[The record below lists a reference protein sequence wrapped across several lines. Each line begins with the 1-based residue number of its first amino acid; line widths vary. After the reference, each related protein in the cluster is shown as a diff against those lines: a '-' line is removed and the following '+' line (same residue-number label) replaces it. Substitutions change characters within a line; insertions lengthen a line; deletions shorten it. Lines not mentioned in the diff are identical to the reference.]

1 MTHRCAENN
10 VPSIV
15 NPYAIMAFN
24 QSRQHHDADIRRM
37 VKEEFL
43 NVFMEVTNV
52 GIEACEDFRTVNM
65 YHIANSDT
73 VHDHI
78 RDISS
83 YEVLTSESSAR
94 ANRLGISIVAV
105 EGVDIMKRSVFH
117 ELSRPCDYLTP
128 ATYPSDRRPQWLPRF
143 RRMHICDAICL
154 FMEDQSSPSGTKN
167 VQSDTFFS
175 ALTHLDQQDD
185 FLSVD
190 GFSPLKRMKVFSTF
204 PDMFW
209 KIFHEV
215 FPPYDLR
222 SEMSL
227 GLLIRPTFSDDC
239 KQTFDLNMDKG
250 KKKFVNVSRTTYN
263 ILDRMILGYD
273 NFNHDVIGTFGI
285 VPFGTDHAVLHD
297 IVNSRSSY

>member
-1 MTHRCAENN
+1 MCYTA
-10 VPSIV
+10 IV
-15 NPYAIMAFN
+15 NPYAVMAYN
-24 QSRQHHDADIRRM
+24 QSRQHHDMEIRRM

-43 NVFMEVTNV
+43 NVFMEVTTV

-65 YHIANSDT
+65 YHIANSDA

-105 EGVDIMKRSVFH
+105 EGVDIMKQSVFH
-117 ELSRPCDYLTP
+117 ELSRPCDYLQP
-128 ATYPSDRRPQWLPRF
+128 ATYPLDRHPQWLPRF
-143 RRMHICDAICL
+143 RRMHICDAISL
-154 FMEDQSSPSGTKN
+154 FMEDLSSPSGTKH

-175 ALTHLDQQDD
+175 ALRHLDEQDD

-190 GFSPLKRMKVFSTF
+190 GYSPLKRMKVFTTF
-204 PDMFW
+204 PEMFW
-209 KIFHEV
+209 KIFHDI

-222 SEMSL
+222 SEMLL
-227 GLLIRPTFSDDC
+227 GLLIRPNFSDDC
-239 KQTFDLNMDKG
+239 KQLFDLNMEKG
-250 KKKFVNVSRTTYN
+250 KKKFVNVSRRTYN

-273 NFNHDVIGTFGI
+273 NINHDVVGTICI
-285 VPFGTDHAVLHD
+285 VPFGTDPAVLHD
-297 IVNSRSSY
+297 IVHSRSSY